1 MPNYQM
7 LYVALFRAA
16 EDAVKQMDAQN
27 YGTARE
33 LLIDEVRSGR
43 CACFPNA
50 EKEGLLE
57 CFQDPTLLP
66 LEKK

>member
-7 LYVALFRAA
+7 LYVALFHAA

-43 CACFPNA
+43 RACFPNA

-57 CFQDPTLLP
+57 HFQDPTLLP